1 MLRKLPVIIAALL
14 APALMAA
21 PARAGSFSAIY
32 AFGDSLSD
40 VGNVF
45 NATGEPAPPY
55 ANGQFSNGPVWVQD
69 LATIAGLSPL
79 APSGPPGFSTGGTD
93 YAWGDATTGYS
104 GTDNPA
110 PTVPTG
116 AMQVAQFL
124 NDHNNSAPA
133 SGLYTFTLGSNDV
146 FNILNALE
154 GGLDPATAATDLAG
168 AAKTEAQEITSLAGA
183 GAKTFIVAL
192 VPDLGLTPAAD
203 LANAQGPASL
213 LANQYNIALEGDL
226 SKLAASLDG
235 GLHFLDTYRWLDSA
249 VADPTA
255 VGLPLGA
262 NVTDACYNGPFTG
275 GGTVCASPNSYLF
288 WDEKHPTA
296 AVHQLLAEEAWA
308 FVPSPKP
315 GAGLFSLGLLLLIG
329 LKRKRA

>member
-1 MLRKLPVIIAALL
+1 MLRKLSAIIAALL

-21 PARAGSFSAIY
+21 PAQAGSFSAIY

-45 NATGEPAPPY
+45 NATGAPAPPY

-104 GTDNPA
+104 GTLNYPPPSGDL
-110 PTVPTG
+110 
-116 AMQVAQFL
+116 QVGQFL
-124 NDHNNSAPA
+124 SDHSDVAPA
-133 SGLYTFTLGSNDV
+133 NALYTFTLGSNDV
-146 FNILNALE
+146 NNILN
-154 GGLDPATAATDLAG
+154 GAATGPDPLTDLQN
-168 AAKTEAQEITSLAGA
+168 AAKAEAGEITALAQK

-192 VPDLGLTPAAD
+192 VPDLGLTPAAAD
-203 LANAQGPASL
+203 KGLAAQVAASQ
-213 LANQYNIALEGDL
+213 AAAGYNFWLEKDL
-226 SKLAASLDG
+226 SGLAATLNG
-235 GLHFLDTYRWLDSA
+235 GLHFLDTYSWLDNA

-255 VGLPLGA
+255 VGLPLGT
-262 NVTDACYNGPFTG
+262 NVTDACYNGPYTG
-275 GGTVCASPNSYLF
+275 GGTVCGNPNAYIF
-288 WDEKHPTA
+288 WDQLHPTA
-296 AVHQLLAEEAWA
+296 AVHQLLAEEAWS
-308 FVPSPKP
+308 FVPSPSP
-315 GAGLFSLGLLLLIG
+315 GAGLASLGLLLLIG